1 MMAKPISASAKRK
14 GRPVTTGT
22 GTTIGVRMLNAPLAA
37 LDSWI
42 DKQKEPD
49 LSRPEAIR
57 RLVVLGLTVKAKARS
72 TGRRPRAALVA
83 DLAADTIDSLPS
95 KPIAKPGHRS
105 RAQELA
111 RDAIEKMGDPTASP
125 EERDQRRRRLTKGPI
140 EFRAARVDQ
149 LKAKRK

>member
-1 MMAKPISASAKRK
+1 MMAKSISASAKRK

-83 DLAADTIDSLPS
+83 DLAADTIDSLP
-95 KPIAKPGHRS
+95 AARPGRRG